1 MAKIVYNTCYG
12 GFGLSDVAIKRYAE
26 LKGISIYLCPGYV
39 YRNLWAYTETDDS
52 FNCDD
57 IVRHDPALVQ
67 VVEELGEEANA
78 ECSYLCIREVLDGAR
93 YRIQEHD
100 GYESVIL
107 ESELQWETADG

>member
-1 MAKIVYNTCYG
+1 MTKVVYNTCYG

-57 IVRHDPALVQ
+57 IVRHDHALVQ
-67 VVEELGEEANA
+67 IVEEMGKESWGEHAR
-78 ECSYLCIREVLDGAR
+78 LFIREVPDGAR
-93 YRIQEHD
+93 YRIDEYD
-100 GYESVIL
+100 GVETVIL
-107 ESELQWETADG
+107 EEEEKWHVAK